1 MHFYDVL
8 HVDLKKSLN
17 LKSRMIVKVHEKEGK
32 ILIAAADSDLIGEKF
47 SDGEKQLD
55 LTSDFYKGEEKTDEE
70 VGDLV
75 RNADYVN
82 LVGEKA
88 VNLGIKEGIIK
99 QEHIL

>member
-1 MHFYDVL
+1 
-8 HVDLKKSLN
+8 
-17 LKSRMIVKVHEKEGK
+17 MIVKVHEKESK
-32 ILIAAADSDLIGEKF
+32 ILIAAADSDLIGGKF

-55 LTSDFYKGEEKTDEE
+55 LTSDFYKGKEKTDEE

-99 QEHIL
+99 QEHFISVENIPHAQGTIIRD